1 MSSCTNCDADNPVGS
16 KFCKQCGTSLAAL
29 QSAAIP
35 PGSQPL
41 TTSDSCLSCG
51 AALNPGAKF
60 CKKCGISAV
69 SVPVAEIAP
78 VVAVETVAVVAP
90 TAVAVAQLVTVVES
104 PMNAPSPAIIS
115 EPKPDPEPLPVVA
128 PPILAISETTSAPT
142 PTDIPFAAVADTS
155 HASGH
160 DGADKLPPSLPV
172 TDAGSDQKQLKM
184 IVAGVVAIA
193 VIAGGLF
200 WWQSGKQP
208 AEAAGTLPP
217 PITDSV
223 SATDTAA
230 PSAPAPVPAEEV
242 VPATAATTSQE
253 LVPAVTP
260 PAPAAP
266 VVPEKV
272 TPAIVAKVA
281 PPQEMQEKPAPAKK
295 NNQAKPA
302 ETNDQVSAPVAGLLA
317 KANTHLS
324 SGQYDKAI
332 ATAESILAIDPANRA
347 AKALIIK
354 AKARQMDAL
363 KSNSSLE

>member
-29 QSAAIP
+29 QSAAIA
-35 PGSQPL
+35 PGNQPL

-69 SVPVAEIAP
+69 GVPVAEIAP
-78 VVAVETVAVVAP
+78 VAVVETVAVVAP
-90 TAVAVAQLVTVVES
+90 TAVAVAQLITVAES
-104 PMNAPSPAIIS
+104 PVNIPSPTIIS
-115 EPKPDPEPLPVVA
+115 EPKPEPEPLPVVV
-128 PPILAISETTSAPT
+128 PPILATSETTSAPN
-142 PTDIPFAAVADTS
+142 PTDIPFAAVADTP

-172 TDAGSDQKQLKM
+172 TDSGSDQKQLKM
-184 IVAGVVAIA
+184 IVAGVVVIA

-208 AEAAGTLPP
+208 AETAGTLPP

-230 PSAPAPVPAEEV
+230 PSAPAPAEEV
-242 VPATAATTSQE
+242 VPATPATMSQE
-253 LVPAVTP
+253 PVPAVTP
-260 PAPAAP
+260 PAPVAP

-281 PPQEMQEKPAPAKK
+281 PPQEVQEKPTPAKK
-295 NNQAKPA
+295 NNQAKPS